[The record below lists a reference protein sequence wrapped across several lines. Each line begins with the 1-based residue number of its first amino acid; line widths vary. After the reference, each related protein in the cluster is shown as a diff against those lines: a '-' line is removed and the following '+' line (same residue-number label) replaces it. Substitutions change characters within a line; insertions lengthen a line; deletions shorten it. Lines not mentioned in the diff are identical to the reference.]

1 MPEMIYISTA
11 VGERLNY
18 VLSVVGSNLVKVWEP
33 LTENDTTSLIQI
45 AATCDEWNVI
55 KNRLLTTK

>member
-33 LTENDTTSLIQI
+33 LTKEDMSSLVQI
-45 AATCDEWNVI
+45 KATDEEWSI
-55 KNRLLTTK
+55 IRKKLLATK